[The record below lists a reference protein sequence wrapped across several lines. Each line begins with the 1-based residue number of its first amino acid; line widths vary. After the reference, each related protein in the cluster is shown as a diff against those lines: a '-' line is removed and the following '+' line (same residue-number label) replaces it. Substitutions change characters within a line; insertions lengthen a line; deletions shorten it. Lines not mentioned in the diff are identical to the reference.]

1 MSSPVCVDPQ
11 ELKSRIDE
19 AVVIDVRTPG
29 EFESVHIPRSRNL
42 PLDRIEQHADELRE
56 ATEAGREVVLV
67 CRSGA
72 RAHQAQEKLE
82 AAGLGS
88 VPILEGG
95 VMAWQ
100 QSDGDVVQDVIRWDL
115 ERQVRL
121 VAGAIVLLSIL
132 ASLVWPS
139 ARFVAGFVGAG
150 LVFAA
155 VSNTCMMGM
164 ALAKLPYNQ
173 PKDASRTEAAAS
185 A

>member
-1 MSSPVCVDPQ
+1 VSAAVCVGPN
-11 ELKSRIDE
+11 ELKNRMDE

-29 EFESVHIPRSRNL
+29 EYESVHIPRSRNI
-42 PLDRIEQHADELRE
+42 PLDQIEQHADELRE
-56 ATEAGREVVLV
+56 AADSGKEVVLV
-67 CRSGA
+67 CKSGG

-82 AAGLGS
+82 AAGVKTL
-88 VPILEGG
+88 PILEGG
-95 VMAWQ
+95 MTAWQ
-100 QSDGDVVQDVIRWDL
+100 QADGDVVQDVIRWDL

-121 VAGAIVLLSIL
+121 VAGSIVLLSIL

-155 VSNTCMMGM
+155 VSNSCMMGM

-173 PKDASRTEAAAS
+173 PKKQPEAPANA
-185 A
+185 

>member
-1 MSSPVCVDPQ
+1 VSSAVCVDPN
-11 ELKSRIDE
+11 ELKQRLDE
-19 AVVIDVRTPG
+19 AVVVDVRTPG
-29 EFESVHIPRSRNL
+29 EFESVHIPRSRNI
-42 PLDRIEQHADELRE
+42 PLDQIEQHADELRE
-56 ATEAGREVVLV
+56 ATDAGGEVVLV

-72 RAHQAQEKLE
+72 RAHQAQEQLE
-82 AAGLGS
+82 AAGVGAL
-88 VPILEGG
+88 PILEGG
-95 VMAWQ
+95 MMAWQ
-100 QSDGDVVQDVIRWDL
+100 QADGDVVQDVIRWDL

-121 VAGAIVLLSIL
+121 VAGSIVLLSIL

-173 PKDASRTEAAAS
+173 PRKPSPSEARATA
-185 A
+185 

>member
-1 MSSPVCVDPQ
+1 MSSAVCLGPQ
-11 ELKSRIDE
+11 ELKSRLDE
-19 AVVIDVRTPG
+19 AVIVDVRTPG
-29 EFESVHIPRSRNL
+29 EFESVHIPRSRNV
-42 PLDRIEQHADELRE
+42 PLDQIEQHADELRE
-56 ATEAGREVVLV
+56 VAESGREVVLV

-72 RAHQAQEKLE
+72 RAHQAQERLE
-82 AAGLGS
+82 SAGLS
-88 VPILEGG
+88 TLPILEGG

-100 QSDGDVVQDVIRWDL
+100 QADGDVVQDVIRWDL

-164 ALAKLPYNQ
+164 ALARLPYNQ
-173 PKDASRTEAAAS
+173 PRTQPQAAAT
-185 A
+185 AEA